1 MAPIRNLAAQTTK
14 IQRIQ
19 AMPTTAQGTGSRVGG
34 IARLMTFIKNI
45 LARRRTRLHLDDL
58 SPAARRDL
66 MLPDPAP
73 DPREPW
79 Y

>member
-1 MAPIRNLAAQTTK
+1 
-14 IQRIQ
+14 
-19 AMPTTAQGTGSRVGG
+19 MPTAAEGTRSHVGG
-34 IARLMTFIKNI
+34 VARLMTFIKNM
-45 LARRRTRLHLDDL
+45 LAKRRTRLHVDGL

-66 MLPDPAP
+66 MLPDPPP

>member
-1 MAPIRNLAAQTTK
+1 MSLMAR
-14 IQRIQ
+14 
-19 AMPTTAQGTGSRVGG
+19 GTRSHAGG
-34 IARLMTFIKNI
+34 LARLMIFIKNI
-45 LARRRTRLHLDDL
+45 LAKRGTWLHVDDL

>member
-1 MAPIRNLAAQTTK
+1 
-14 IQRIQ
+14 
-19 AMPTTAQGTGSRVGG
+19 MPTMARGTHSHLGG
-34 IARLMTFIKNI
+34 IARLMTFIKKI
-45 LARRRTRLHLDDL
+45 LARRRMRLRVDDL

-66 MLPDPAP
+66 MLPDPPP